1 MAPQILAFSGA
12 KELDNAL
19 NLQPLFSYG
28 TIFNVFGTV
37 IVYHYV
43 MVLFWMF
50 FRNNTNSYKYQ
61 YEFFCAYTHPYNG
74 LHWES
79 VILFANQQLGRK
91 MFYLCLKCSHRK
103 IYYLGKKKKLPV
115 QDSYISATAHRPGW
129 GLSAQT
135 SDHIMISFSWTK
147 SR

>member
-43 MVLFWMF
+43 MVLF
-50 FRNNTNSYKYQ
+50 
-61 YEFFCAYTHPYNG
+61 
-74 LHWES
+74 
-79 VILFANQQLGRK
+79 
-91 MFYLCLKCSHRK
+91 
-103 IYYLGKKKKLPV
+103 
-115 QDSYISATAHRPGW
+115 
-129 GLSAQT
+129 
-135 SDHIMISFSWTK
+135 
-147 SR
+147 